1 MRSKFKFFAF
11 FVTLTALGFTA
22 CSDDDD
28 DDNAIEFESS
38 AIVGVWNIDA
48 MTTTIVTSGDSETG
62 VEEPDILMEFKEDGT
77 GVAANEMVFTWSL
90 SNNLLT
96 LAFESSD
103 EEVAGPP
110 MGGGANFNFEDLAAF
125 EEIVLT
131 VTALDDSY
139 MAVEYAGSYPGTSV
153 TMVMELSR

>member
-1 MRSKFKFFAF
+1 MRNQFKFFAF
-11 FVTLTALGFTA
+11 FVALTALGLTA
-22 CSDDDD
+22 CSEDD
-28 DDNAIEFESS
+28 DDNTIEFESS
-38 AIVGVWNIDA
+38 AIVGIWNKDA
-48 MTTTIVTSGDSETG
+48 MTTTIVTNGDSKTG

-103 EEVAGPP
+103 DEVAGPP

-131 VTALDDSY
+131 VTALDDNY